1 MALDG
6 AFLRHI
12 KQELEGSL
20 LGARVDKIHQPNRE
34 ELVVAFRTREAAYR
48 VLFSARANSAR
59 VHFTTIPLENP
70 KQPPMLCMLLRK
82 KLLGAKLVA
91 IRQPEL
97 ERLLHFDFDAINEL
111 GDHVTLTL
119 TMEVMG
125 RYSNIIFTGEDG
137 KIIDAL
143 KRVDGSMS
151 SQRLVLPGL
160 SYRLPPPQD
169 KLCPLSA
176 TSQQVVGALQA
187 LPRDMELSKGYLAV
201 LQGVSPIVCR
211 ELAHQVGRGREL
223 TVKTMDEE
231 QYFRA
236 GFFYQQL
243 KDTIQAVSGKPFV
256 AVSPQGK
263 PMDFSFVEIH
273 QYGTA
278 AVVKE
283 GESFSQLLD
292 EFYRER
298 DKQERMRV
306 REQDL
311 LRLLSTHS
319 ERLSRKIGIQR
330 GELEQ
335 CAGREGL
342 RVAGD
347 LISANMYQ
355 MEKGL
360 EAVDLPNFY
369 EEGSPL
375 LHIQLD
381 PALTPSQNAQKYY
394 KEYRKAKTAEEKLTE
409 QIDLAGKELEYLES
423 VLDALGR
430 AETERDLSEIRA
442 ELQEQGY
449 LRKLRSKK
457 DKPAGVSAPMEF
469 TTSDGF
475 TVLVGR
481 NNRQNDKLTLKTA
494 NNNDIWF
501 HTKNIPGSHTV
512 LVTQGRQP
520 TETAMEQ
527 AAQLAAL
534 HSRAKDSSQVPVDY
548 TQIRHVSKPV
558 SYTHLAH
565 LPQRH
570 FGPCPGNPRRAGPG
584 GPGAGRRHRRDSHC
598 GRQPGL
604 RGVLPR
610 PGDEVRL
617 RGSAEGLPAAAGL
630 PAGVCGPGDC
640 HRRRQAHPA
649 GRERRQR
656 GGRHP
661 GRWLRL

>member
-12 KQELEGSL
+12 KTELEEKL

-34 ELVVAFRTREAAYR
+34 ELVVAFRTREAAFR

-59 VHFTTIPLENP
+59 VHFTSIPLENP

-97 ERLLHFDFDAINEL
+97 ERLLHFDFDALNEL

-125 RYSNIIFTGEDG
+125 RYSNIILSGEDG

-143 KRVDGSMS
+143 KRVDAEMS

-176 TSQQVVGALQA
+176 DRRQLVEALEA
-187 LPRDMELSKGYLAV
+187 LPRDMELSKGYLSV

-211 ELAHQVGRGREL
+211 ELAHQVGRGQEL
-223 TVKTMDEE
+223 TVKTLSEE
-231 QYFRA
+231 QLFRA

-243 KDTIQAVSGKPFV
+243 REKVQEVSGRPFMV
-256 AVSPQGK
+256 VGPQKK
-263 PMDFSFVEIH
+263 PMDFSFLEIH
-273 QYGTA
+273 QYGA
-278 AVVKE
+278 SALIKE
-283 GESFSQLLD
+283 MESFSLLLD

-319 ERLSRKIGIQR
+319 ERLSRKINAQR

-335 CAGREGL
+335 CENRDAL

-347 LISANMYQ
+347 LLSANLYAIP
-355 MEKGL
+355 KG
-360 EAVDLPNFY
+360 AASVDLPNFY
-369 EEGSPL
+369 EEGQPL
-375 LHIQLD
+375 LHIKLD
-381 PALTPSQNAQKYY
+381 PALTPNQNAQKYY
-394 KEYRKAKTAEEKLTE
+394 KEYRKAKTAQEKLTE
-409 QIDLAGKELEYLES
+409 QIALAQKELEYLES
-423 VLDALGR
+423 VLDALAR
-430 AETERDLSEIRA
+430 AETERDLAEIRA

-457 DKPAGVSAPMEF
+457 EKPAAAGEPMKF

-481 NNRQNDKLTLKTA
+481 NNRQNDRLTLKTA
-494 NNNDIWF
+494 NNNDVWF

-512 LVTQGRQP
+512 LVTQGKAP
-520 TETAMEQ
+520 TQTAMEE
-527 AAQLAAL
+527 AAKLAAL
-534 HSRAKDSSQVPVDY
+534 HSRAKDSAQVPVDY
-548 TQIRHVSKPV
+548 TQIRHVSKPQG
-558 SYTHLAH
+558 AK
-565 LPQRH
+565 
-570 FGPCPGNPRRAGPG
+570 PGMVIYVQYKTMYVTPPR
-584 GPGAGRRHRRDSHC
+584 
-598 GRQPGL
+598 
-604 RGVLPR
+604 
-610 PGDEVRL
+610 E
-617 RGSAEGLPAAAGL
+617 EG
-630 PAGVCGPGDC
+630 
-640 HRRRQAHPA
+640 
-649 GRERRQR
+649 
-656 GGRHP
+656 
-661 GRWLRL
+661 

>member
-12 KQELEGSL
+12 KQELEEKL

-34 ELVVAFRTREAAYR
+34 ELVVAFRTRESGYK

-82 KLLGAKLVA
+82 KLQGAKVVA

-97 ERLLHFDFDAINEL
+97 ERLLHFDFDSINEL
-111 GDHVTLTL
+111 GDHVILTL
-119 TMEVMG
+119 TMEIMG
-125 RYSNIIFTGEDG
+125 RYSNIILSDENG

-143 KRVDGSMS
+143 KRVDAEMS

-160 SYRLPPPQD
+160 SYQLPPPQN
-169 KLCPLSA
+169 KLCPLS
-176 TSQQVVGALQA
+176 TSQQQVVEALKA
-187 LPRDMELSKGYLAV
+187 LPKDMELSKGFLSV

-211 ELAHQVGRGREL
+211 ELAHRVGRGAEL

-236 GFFYQQL
+236 GFFYQQM
-243 KDTIQAVSGKPFV
+243 KETIDQVSGKPYM
-256 AVSPQGK
+256 AVNLQKK
-263 PMDFSFVEIH
+263 PMDFSFMEIR
-273 QYGTA
+273 QYGTS

-283 GESFSQLLD
+283 AETFSQLLD

-319 ERLSRKIGIQR
+319 ERLSRKINAQR

-335 CAGREGL
+335 CANRDAL

-347 LISANMYQ
+347 LISASMYAIS
-355 MEKGL
+355 KG
-360 EAVDLPNFY
+360 ASSVDLPDFY
-369 EEGSPL
+369 QEDQPL
-375 LHIQLD
+375 VHIKLD

-423 VLDALGR
+423 VLDALAR
-430 AETERDLSEIRA
+430 AETERDLSEIRG
-442 ELQEQGY
+442 ELAEQGY
-449 LRKLRSKK
+449 LRVHRNKK
-457 DKPAGVSAPMEF
+457 EKPAAVSAPMRF

-512 LVTQGRQP
+512 LVTEGKAP
-520 TETAMEQ
+520 TETAMEE
-527 AAQLAAL
+527 AAKLAAL
-534 HSRAKDSSQVPVDY
+534 HSRAKDSAQVPVDY
-548 TQIRHVSKPV
+548 TQIRNVSKPQG
-558 SYTHLAH
+558 AK
-565 LPQRH
+565 
-570 FGPCPGNPRRAGPG
+570 PGMVIYVNYKTIYVTPDKETIP
-584 GPGAGRRHRRDSHC
+584 
-598 GRQPGL
+598 
-604 RGVLPR
+604 
-610 PGDEVRL
+610 
-617 RGSAEGLPAAAGL
+617 EG
-630 PAGVCGPGDC
+630 
-640 HRRRQAHPA
+640 
-649 GRERRQR
+649 
-656 GGRHP
+656 
-661 GRWLRL
+661 

>member
-12 KQELEGSL
+12 KQELEGQL
-20 LGARVDKIHQPNRE
+20 LGSRVDKVYQPNRE
-34 ELVVAFRTREAAYR
+34 ELLIAFRSREAACK

-82 KLLGAKLVA
+82 KLLGAKVVA

-97 ERLLHFDFDAINEL
+97 ERLLHFDFDSINEL

-125 RYSNIIFTGEDG
+125 RYSNIILSDEEG

-143 KRVDGSMS
+143 KRVDAEMS

-160 SYRLPPPQD
+160 TYRLPPPQS
-169 KLCPLSA
+169 KLCPLS
-176 TSQQVVGALQA
+176 TVSQQVVEALKA

-211 ELAHQVGRGREL
+211 ELAYRVGRGREL

-231 QYFRA
+231 QLFRA
-236 GFFYQQL
+236 GFFYQQMR
-243 KDTIQAVSGKPFV
+243 DTVEEVSGKPYM
-256 AVSPQGK
+256 AVNLQGK
-263 PMDFSFVEIH
+263 PMDFSFLEIH

-283 GESFSQLLD
+283 AESFSQLLD
-292 EFYRER
+292 DFYRER

-311 LRLLSTHS
+311 LKLLSTHS
-319 ERLSRKIGIQR
+319 ERLSRKIGVQR

-335 CAGREGL
+335 CADRDGL

-355 MEKGL
+355 LEKGDQS
-360 EAVDLPNFY
+360 ADLANFY
-369 EEGSPL
+369 EEDAPL
-375 LHIQLD
+375 VHIKLD

-409 QIDLAGKELEYLES
+409 QISLAEQELEYLET
-423 VLDALGR
+423 VLDALAR

-457 DKPAGVSAPMEF
+457 EKPAAVSAPMKF

-512 LVTQGRQP
+512 LVTEGKSP
-520 TETAMEQ
+520 TETAMTE

-534 HSRAKDSSQVPVDY
+534 HSRAKDSAQVPVDY
-548 TQIRHVSKPV
+548 TQIRNVSKPV
-558 SYTHLAH
+558 GAK
-565 LPQRH
+565 
-570 FGPCPGNPRRAGPG
+570 PGMVIYVNYKTIYVTPSQEIP
-584 GPGAGRRHRRDSHC
+584 
-598 GRQPGL
+598 L
-604 RGVLPR
+604 
-610 PGDEVRL
+610 
-617 RGSAEGLPAAAGL
+617 EG
-630 PAGVCGPGDC
+630 
-640 HRRRQAHPA
+640 
-649 GRERRQR
+649 
-656 GGRHP
+656 
-661 GRWLRL
+661 

>member
-12 KQELEGSL
+12 KQELEEKL

-34 ELVVAFRTREAAYR
+34 EVLVAFRTREAAYK

-59 VHFTTIPLENP
+59 VHFTAIPLENP

-82 KLLGAKLVA
+82 KLQGAKLVA

-97 ERLLHFDFDAINEL
+97 ERLLHFDFDCINEL

-119 TMEVMG
+119 TMEIMG
-125 RYSNIIFTGEDG
+125 RYSNIILTDEEG
-137 KIIDAL
+137 KIVDAL
-143 KRVDGSMS
+143 KRVDAEMS

-160 SYRLPPPQD
+160 SYHLPPPQN
-169 KLCPLSA
+169 KLCPLA
-176 TSQQVVGALQA
+176 TSSQQVVEALNA
-187 LPRDMELSKGYLAV
+187 LPKDMELSKGYLAV

-231 QYFRA
+231 QVFRA
-236 GFFYQQL
+236 GFFYQQMR
-243 KDTIQAVSGKPFV
+243 DTVEAVSGKPFM
-256 AVSPQGK
+256 AASPQGK
-263 PMDFSFVEIH
+263 PMDFSFLEIH

-283 GESFSQLLD
+283 AESFSQLLD

-311 LRLLSTHS
+311 LKLLSTHS
-319 ERLSRKIGIQR
+319 ERLSRKINAQR

-335 CAGREGL
+335 CAGRDGL

-347 LISANMYQ
+347 LISAQMYQ
-355 MEKGL
+355 MEKGA
-360 EAVDLPNFY
+360 ESVEIPDFY
-369 EEGSPL
+369 QEGSPL
-375 LHIQLD
+375 VRIKLD

-409 QIDLAGKELEYLES
+409 QIELAGKELEYLES
-423 VLDALGR
+423 VLDALAR
-430 AETERDLSEIRA
+430 AETERDLAEIRA

-457 DKPAGVSAPMEF
+457 EKPAAVSAPMKF

-481 NNRQNDKLTLKTA
+481 NNRQNDRLTLKTA

-512 LVTQGRQP
+512 LVTQGREP
-520 TETAMEQ
+520 TETAMEEAALL
-527 AAQLAAL
+527 AAQ

-548 TQIRHVSKPV
+548 TQIRYVSKPQG
-558 SYTHLAH
+558 AK
-565 LPQRH
+565 
-570 FGPCPGNPRRAGPG
+570 PGIVIYVNYKTLYVTPG
-584 GPGAGRRHRRDSHC
+584 
-598 GRQPGL
+598 
-604 RGVLPR
+604 
-610 PGDEVRL
+610 E
-617 RGSAEGLPAAAGL
+617 
-630 PAGVCGPGDC
+630 
-640 HRRRQAHPA
+640 
-649 GRERRQR
+649 
-656 GGRHP
+656 
-661 GRWLRL
+661 

>member
-12 KQELEGSL
+12 KQELEGQL
-20 LGARVDKIHQPNRE
+20 LGSRVDKVYQPNRE
-34 ELVVAFRTREAAYR
+34 ELLIAFRSREAACK

-82 KLLGAKLVA
+82 KLLGAKVVA

-97 ERLLHFDFDAINEL
+97 ERLLHFDFDSINEL

-125 RYSNIIFTGEDG
+125 RYSNIILSDEEG

-143 KRVDGSMS
+143 KRVDAEMS

-160 SYRLPPPQD
+160 TYRLPPPQS
-169 KLCPLSA
+169 KLCPLS
-176 TSQQVVGALQA
+176 TVSQQVVEALKA

-211 ELAHQVGRGREL
+211 ELAYRVGRGREL

-231 QYFRA
+231 QLFRA
-236 GFFYQQL
+236 GFFYQQMR
-243 KDTIQAVSGKPFV
+243 DAVEEVSGKPYM
-256 AVSPQGK
+256 AVNLQGK
-263 PMDFSFVEIH
+263 PMDFSFLEIH

-283 GESFSQLLD
+283 AESFSQLLD
-292 EFYRER
+292 DFYRER

-311 LRLLSTHS
+311 LKLLSTHS
-319 ERLSRKIGIQR
+319 ERLSRKIGVQR

-335 CAGREGL
+335 CADRDGL

-355 MEKGL
+355 LEKGDQS
-360 EAVDLPNFY
+360 ADLANFY
-369 EEGSPL
+369 EEDAPL
-375 LHIQLD
+375 VHIKLD

-409 QIDLAGKELEYLES
+409 QISLAEQELEYLET
-423 VLDALGR
+423 VLDALAR

-457 DKPAGVSAPMEF
+457 EKPAAVSAPMKF

-512 LVTQGRQP
+512 LVTEGKSP
-520 TETAMEQ
+520 TETAMTE

-534 HSRAKDSSQVPVDY
+534 HSRAKDSAQVPVDY
-548 TQIRHVSKPV
+548 TQIRNVSKPV
-558 SYTHLAH
+558 GAK
-565 LPQRH
+565 
-570 FGPCPGNPRRAGPG
+570 PGMVIYVNYKTIYVTPSQEIP
-584 GPGAGRRHRRDSHC
+584 
-598 GRQPGL
+598 L
-604 RGVLPR
+604 
-610 PGDEVRL
+610 
-617 RGSAEGLPAAAGL
+617 EG
-630 PAGVCGPGDC
+630 
-640 HRRRQAHPA
+640 
-649 GRERRQR
+649 
-656 GGRHP
+656 
-661 GRWLRL
+661 

>member
-12 KQELEGSL
+12 KQELEEKL

-34 ELVVAFRTREAAYR
+34 EVLVAFRTREAAYK

-59 VHFTTIPLENP
+59 VHFTAIPLENP

-82 KLLGAKLVA
+82 KLQGAKLVA

-97 ERLLHFDFDAINEL
+97 ERLLHFDFDCINEL

-119 TMEVMG
+119 TMEIMG
-125 RYSNIIFTGEDG
+125 RYSNIILTDEEG
-137 KIIDAL
+137 KIVDAL
-143 KRVDGSMS
+143 KRVDAEMS

-160 SYRLPPPQD
+160 SYHLPPPQN
-169 KLCPLSA
+169 KLCPLA
-176 TSQQVVGALQA
+176 TSSQQVVEALNA
-187 LPRDMELSKGYLAV
+187 LPKDMELSKGYLAV

-231 QYFRA
+231 QVFRA
-236 GFFYQQL
+236 GFFYQQMR
-243 KDTIQAVSGKPFV
+243 DTVEAVSGKPFM
-256 AVSPQGK
+256 AASPQGK
-263 PMDFSFVEIH
+263 PMDFSFLEIH

-283 GESFSQLLD
+283 AESFSQLLD

-311 LRLLSTHS
+311 LKLLSTHS
-319 ERLSRKIGIQR
+319 ERLSRKINAQR

-335 CAGREGL
+335 CAGRDGL

-347 LISANMYQ
+347 LISAQMYQ
-355 MEKGL
+355 MEKGA
-360 EAVDLPNFY
+360 ESVEIPDFY
-369 EEGSPL
+369 QEGSPL
-375 LHIQLD
+375 VRIKLD

-409 QIDLAGKELEYLES
+409 QIELAGKELEYLES
-423 VLDALGR
+423 VLDALAR
-430 AETERDLSEIRA
+430 AETERDLAEIRA

-457 DKPAGVSAPMEF
+457 EKPAAVSAPMKF

-481 NNRQNDKLTLKTA
+481 NNRQNDRLTLKTA
-494 NNNDIWF
+494 DNNDIWF

-512 LVTQGRQP
+512 LVTQGREP
-520 TETAMEQ
+520 TETAMEEAALL
-527 AAQLAAL
+527 AAQ

-548 TQIRHVSKPV
+548 TQIRYVSKPQG
-558 SYTHLAH
+558 AK
-565 LPQRH
+565 
-570 FGPCPGNPRRAGPG
+570 PGMVIYVNYKTLYVTPG
-584 GPGAGRRHRRDSHC
+584 
-598 GRQPGL
+598 
-604 RGVLPR
+604 
-610 PGDEVRL
+610 E
-617 RGSAEGLPAAAGL
+617 
-630 PAGVCGPGDC
+630 
-640 HRRRQAHPA
+640 
-649 GRERRQR
+649 
-656 GGRHP
+656 
-661 GRWLRL
+661 

>member
-12 KQELEGSL
+12 KQELEEKL

-34 ELVVAFRTREAAYR
+34 EVLVAFRTREAAYK

-59 VHFTTIPLENP
+59 VHFTAIPLENP

-82 KLLGAKLVA
+82 KLQGAKLVA

-97 ERLLHFDFDAINEL
+97 ERLLHFDFDCINEL

-119 TMEVMG
+119 TMEIMG
-125 RYSNIIFTGEDG
+125 RYSNIILTDEEG
-137 KIIDAL
+137 KIVDAL
-143 KRVDGSMS
+143 KRVDAEMS

-160 SYRLPPPQD
+160 SYHLPPPQN
-169 KLCPLSA
+169 KLCPLA
-176 TSQQVVGALQA
+176 TSSQQVVEALNA
-187 LPRDMELSKGYLAV
+187 LPKDMELSKGYLAV

-211 ELAHQVGRGREL
+211 ELVHQVGRGREL

-231 QYFRA
+231 QVFRA
-236 GFFYQQL
+236 GFFYQQMR
-243 KDTIQAVSGKPFV
+243 DTVEAVSGKPFM
-256 AVSPQGK
+256 AASPQGK
-263 PMDFSFVEIH
+263 PMDFSFLEIH

-283 GESFSQLLD
+283 AESFSQLLD

-298 DKQERMRV
+298 DKQERMRI

-311 LRLLSTHS
+311 LKLLSTHS
-319 ERLSRKIGIQR
+319 ERLSRKINAQR

-335 CAGREGL
+335 CAGRDGL

-347 LISANMYQ
+347 LISAHMYQ
-355 MEKGL
+355 MEKGA
-360 EAVDLPNFY
+360 ESVELPDFY
-369 EEGSPL
+369 QEGSPL
-375 LHIQLD
+375 VHIKLD

-409 QIDLAGKELEYLES
+409 QIELAGKELEYLES
-423 VLDALGR
+423 VLDALAR
-430 AETERDLSEIRA
+430 AETERDLAEIRA

-457 DKPAGVSAPMEF
+457 EKPAAVSAPMKF

-481 NNRQNDKLTLKTA
+481 NNRQNDRLTLKTA

-512 LVTQGRQP
+512 LVTQGREP
-520 TETAMEQ
+520 TETAMEEAALL
-527 AAQLAAL
+527 AAQ

-548 TQIRHVSKPV
+548 TQIRYVSKPQG
-558 SYTHLAH
+558 AK
-565 LPQRH
+565 
-570 FGPCPGNPRRAGPG
+570 PGMVIYVNYKTLYVTPG
-584 GPGAGRRHRRDSHC
+584 
-598 GRQPGL
+598 
-604 RGVLPR
+604 
-610 PGDEVRL
+610 E
-617 RGSAEGLPAAAGL
+617 
-630 PAGVCGPGDC
+630 
-640 HRRRQAHPA
+640 
-649 GRERRQR
+649 
-656 GGRHP
+656 
-661 GRWLRL
+661 

>member
-12 KQELEGSL
+12 KQELEEKL

-34 ELVVAFRTREAAYR
+34 EILVAFRTREAAYK

-59 VHFTTIPLENP
+59 VHFTAIPLENP

-82 KLLGAKLVA
+82 KLQGAKLVA

-97 ERLLHFDFDAINEL
+97 ERLLHFDFDCINEL

-119 TMEVMG
+119 TMEIMG
-125 RYSNIIFTGEDG
+125 RYSNIILSDEEG
-137 KIIDAL
+137 KIVDAL
-143 KRVDGSMS
+143 KRVDAEMS

-160 SYRLPPPQD
+160 SYHLPPPQN
-169 KLCPLSA
+169 KLCPLTTS
-176 TSQQVVGALQA
+176 SQQVVEALKA
-187 LPRDMELSKGYLAV
+187 LPKDMELSKGYLAV

-231 QYFRA
+231 QVFRA
-236 GFFYQQL
+236 GFFYQQMR
-243 KDTIQAVSGKPFV
+243 DTVEDVSGKPFM

-263 PMDFSFVEIH
+263 PMDFSFLEIH

-283 GESFSQLLD
+283 AESFSQLLD

-311 LRLLSTHS
+311 LKLLSTHS
-319 ERLSRKIGIQR
+319 ERLSRKINAQR

-335 CAGREGL
+335 CADRDGL

-347 LISANMYQ
+347 LISAHMYQ
-355 MEKGL
+355 MEKGA
-360 EAVDLPNFY
+360 ESVELPDFY
-369 EEGSPL
+369 QEGSPL
-375 LHIQLD
+375 VHIKLD

-409 QIDLAGKELEYLES
+409 QIELAGKELEYLES
-423 VLDALGR
+423 VLDALAR
-430 AETERDLSEIRA
+430 AETERDLAEIRA

-457 DKPAGVSAPMEF
+457 EKPAAVSAPMKF

-481 NNRQNDKLTLKTA
+481 NNRQNDRLTLKTA

-512 LVTQGRQP
+512 LVTQGREP
-520 TETAMEQ
+520 TETAMEEAALL
-527 AAQLAAL
+527 AAQ

-548 TQIRHVSKPV
+548 TQIRYVSKPQG
-558 SYTHLAH
+558 AK
-565 LPQRH
+565 
-570 FGPCPGNPRRAGPG
+570 PGMVIYVNYKTLYVTPG
-584 GPGAGRRHRRDSHC
+584 
-598 GRQPGL
+598 
-604 RGVLPR
+604 
-610 PGDEVRL
+610 E
-617 RGSAEGLPAAAGL
+617 
-630 PAGVCGPGDC
+630 
-640 HRRRQAHPA
+640 
-649 GRERRQR
+649 
-656 GGRHP
+656 
-661 GRWLRL
+661 

>member
-12 KQELEGSL
+12 KQELEGQL
-20 LGARVDKIHQPNRE
+20 LGSRVDKVYQPNRE
-34 ELVVAFRTREAAYR
+34 ELLIAFRSREAACK

-82 KLLGAKLVA
+82 KLLGAKVVA

-97 ERLLHFDFDAINEL
+97 ERLLHFDFDSINEL

-125 RYSNIIFTGEDG
+125 RYSNIILSDEEG

-143 KRVDGSMS
+143 KRVDAEMS

-160 SYRLPPPQD
+160 TYRLPPPQS
-169 KLCPLSA
+169 KLCPLS
-176 TSQQVVGALQA
+176 TVSQQVVEALKA

-211 ELAHQVGRGREL
+211 ELAYRVGRGREL

-231 QYFRA
+231 QLFRA
-236 GFFYQQL
+236 GFFYQQMR
-243 KDTIQAVSGKPFV
+243 DAVEEVSGKPYM
-256 AVSPQGK
+256 AVNLQGK
-263 PMDFSFVEIH
+263 PMDFSFLEIH

-283 GESFSQLLD
+283 AESFSQLLD
-292 EFYRER
+292 DFYRER

-311 LRLLSTHS
+311 LKLLSTHS
-319 ERLSRKIGIQR
+319 ERLSRKIGVQR

-335 CAGREGL
+335 CADRDGL

-355 MEKGL
+355 LEKG
-360 EAVDLPNFY
+360 AQSADLANFY
-369 EEGSPL
+369 EEDAPL
-375 LHIQLD
+375 VHIKLD

-394 KEYRKAKTAEEKLTE
+394 KEYRKAKTAEEKLAE
-409 QIDLAGKELEYLES
+409 QISLAEQELEYLET
-423 VLDALGR
+423 VLDALAR

-457 DKPAGVSAPMEF
+457 EKPAAVSAPMKF

-512 LVTQGRQP
+512 LVTEGKSP
-520 TETAMEQ
+520 TETAMTE

-534 HSRAKDSSQVPVDY
+534 HSRAKDSAQVPVDY
-548 TQIRHVSKPV
+548 TQIRNVSKPV
-558 SYTHLAH
+558 GAK
-565 LPQRH
+565 
-570 FGPCPGNPRRAGPG
+570 PGMVIYVNYKTIYVTPSQEIP
-584 GPGAGRRHRRDSHC
+584 
-598 GRQPGL
+598 L
-604 RGVLPR
+604 
-610 PGDEVRL
+610 
-617 RGSAEGLPAAAGL
+617 EG
-630 PAGVCGPGDC
+630 
-640 HRRRQAHPA
+640 
-649 GRERRQR
+649 
-656 GGRHP
+656 
-661 GRWLRL
+661 